1 MNENNMQQVPKELE
15 ERLNEI
21 REIIRSDTE
30 EYARVPSLRDLAGE
44 LTLSVEEVAECII
57 YLPVDEFC
65 DYISFL
71 SQYEWEVVSHISD
84 MKNMEA
90 QKNEMMDD
98 EEDDDED
105 YTLLE
110 NFHFMT

>member
-1 MNENNMQQVPKELE
+1 MSENTIQQVPKELE
-15 ERLNEI
+15 ERLNQI
-21 REIIRSDTE
+21 REMIQTDTE
-30 EYARVPSLRDLAGE
+30 EYARVPSMRDIARE
-44 LTLSVEEVAECII
+44 FNLSIEEVAECII

-71 SQYEWEVVSHISD
+71 SQYEWEMVSHISE
-84 MKNMEA
+84 MKNKEMEMC
-90 QKNEMMDD
+90 EDV
-98 EEDDDED
+98 DDDED

>member
-1 MNENNMQQVPKELE
+1 MSEYTIPQVPKELE
-15 ERLNEI
+15 ERLNQI
-21 REIIRSDTE
+21 REMIQTDTE
-30 EYARVPSLRDLAGE
+30 EYARVPSMRDIARE
-44 LTLSVEEVAECII
+44 FDLSMEEVAECII

-71 SQYEWEVVSHISD
+71 SQYEWEIVSHISE
-84 MKNMEA
+84 MKNKEP
-90 QKNEMMDD
+90 EMCED
-98 EEDDDED
+98 EDDDED

>member
-1 MNENNMQQVPKELE
+1 MSENTIQQVPKELE
-15 ERLNEI
+15 ERLNQI
-21 REIIRSDTE
+21 REMIQTDTE
-30 EYARVPSLRDLAGE
+30 EYARVPSMRDIARE
-44 LTLSVEEVAECII
+44 FNLSIEEVAECII

-71 SQYEWEVVSHISD
+71 SQYEWEMFSHISE
-84 MKNMEA
+84 MKNKEMEMC
-90 QKNEMMDD
+90 ED
-98 EEDDDED
+98 EDDDED

>member
-1 MNENNMQQVPKELE
+1 MSEYTISQVPKELE
-15 ERLNEI
+15 ERLNQI
-21 REIIRSDTE
+21 REMIQTDTE
-30 EYARVPSLRDLAGE
+30 EYARVPSMRDIARE
-44 LTLSVEEVAECII
+44 FDLSMEEVAECII

-84 MKNMEA
+84 MKNMET
-90 QKNEMMDD
+90 QKDEMMDD
-98 EEDDDED
+98 EEDDED
-105 YTLLE
+105 YSLLE